1 MDIRRLEFFI
11 GIGELGSLSRAA
23 LVLRISQPS
32 LSRQM
37 RLLEEEVGV
46 ALFQRH
52 RRGMVLT
59 QEGAA
64 LHRQLV
70 GPLRQI
76 GLAIQDTRSL
86 AKEASGTVVIG
97 MPSSISYILAGPLA
111 KRVADSAHGIELRI
125 REGIAGHLLNSL
137 DQSEIDIALLYG
149 PEPNWRWDAEEL
161 LTEDFMLVGPV
172 DSDLSPDGPIHAKD
186 LWQYPLILPD
196 TQYQP
201 EAIRT
206 FLKTVRDLSGKEA
219 RITVVADSFHHTKG
233 SVAAGLGY
241 TLLPLSAFQLEAQA
255 HHLRHAPILS
265 PVLRRQVVM
274 TRHPASLFPRAAER
288 VKDLIR
294 EEVKRLVTS
303 GAWPARLRNDAHT
316 QGSD

>member
-11 GIGELGSLSRAA
+11 GIAELGSLSRAA

-64 LHRQLV
+64 LHKQLV

-76 GLAIQDTRSL
+76 GLAIQDVRSL

-111 KRVADSAHGIELRI
+111 KQVAENAHGIELRI

-149 PEPNWRWDAEEL
+149 PEPNWRWETEEL
-161 LTEDFMLVGPV
+161 LTEEFMLVGSA
-172 DSDLSPDGPIHAKD
+172 DSELSPDMPIHGKE

-196 TQYQP
+196 AQYQP
-201 EAIRT
+201 EALRS
-206 FLKTVRDLSGKEA
+206 FLKVVRELSEKKP
-219 RITVVADSFHHTKG
+219 RIETVADSFHHTKG

-241 TLLPLSAFQLEAQA
+241 TLLPISAFQLEAQTQR
-255 HHLRHAPILS
+255 LRYAPVLNPI
-265 PVLRRQVVM
+265 LRRQVVM
-274 TRHPASLFPRAAER
+274 TRHPASQFPRAAER

-294 EEVKRLVTS
+294 EEVKCLVENGT
-303 GAWPARLRNDAHT
+303 WPARLRIAADAHE
-316 QGSD
+316 GD

>member
-111 KRVADSAHGIELRI
+111 KRVAESAHGIELRI

-149 PEPNWRWDAEEL
+149 PEPNWRWEAEEL
-161 LTEDFMLVGPV
+161 LTEDFMLVGPA
-172 DSDLSPDGPIHAKD
+172 DSDLSPDRPIHAKD
-186 LWQYPLILPD
+186 LWQYPLVLPD

-206 FLKTVRDLSGKEA
+206 FLKAVRDLSGKEA
-219 RITVVADSFHHTKG
+219 RIIIVADSFHHTKG

-241 TLLPLSAFQLEAQA
+241 TLLPLSAFQMEAQA
-255 HHLRHAPILS
+255 HHLRHAPICS
-265 PVLRRQVVM
+265 PVLRRHVVM

-303 GAWPARLRNDAHT
+303 GAWPARLRSDAGAH
-316 QGSD
+316 GSC